1 MCLRKVIELEAS
13 HGNPEALAELRK
25 EIGNLR
31 NRAESLEVEVQ
42 QKDRDIE
49 ILKKR
54 LDEHVHIYSTS
65 QKVEDKLKVCTKFR
79 NKLSLTYFSPAFI
92 KRKWE
97 LKNPAQSAAGSQR
110 QQQDDDWQGEERN
123 SGAIKYAVNSEH
135 SRLTKHST
143 GTDSST

>member
-92 KRKWE
+92 KRK
-97 LKNPAQSAAGSQR
+97 
-110 QQQDDDWQGEERN
+110 
-123 SGAIKYAVNSEH
+123 
-135 SRLTKHST
+135 
-143 GTDSST
+143 